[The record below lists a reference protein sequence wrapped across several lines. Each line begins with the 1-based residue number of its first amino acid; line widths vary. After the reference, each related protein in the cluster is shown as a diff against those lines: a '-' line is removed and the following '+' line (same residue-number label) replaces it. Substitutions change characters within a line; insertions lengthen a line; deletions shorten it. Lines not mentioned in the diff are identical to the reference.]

1 LGYAALRRAT
11 RYASERVVFG
21 RPSAF
26 PDFPKYTNGTR
37 FDIVSPFSVGQNQ
50 AIQHPLAV
58 STLGSNVFST
68 EPNDFQKSWIDLEA
82 GKLLTYSA
90 AKAYDEL
97 AEKSTSDASDS
108 SGSGTRYTD
117 LGARCNAAKYF
128 AAEAAFNAW

>member
-1 LGYAALRRAT
+1 MGYAALRRAT

-26 PDFPKYTNGTR
+26 PDLPRYTDGTR
-37 FDIVSPFSVGQNQ
+37 FDLVSPFSVGQNQ

-58 STLGSNVFST
+58 STLGFNAFSS
-68 EPNDFQKSWIDLEA
+68 EPNAFQKSWIDLEA

-97 AEKSTSDASDS
+97 TDARDS